1 MTEHNKQ
8 PAVGISLRGIEEL
21 IHSEGLKLC
30 PYLDS
35 VKIPTIGIGST
46 FYEDGK
52 KVTMKD
58 KCLTNEQAMS
68 LAMYTIN
75 KIFLPGVVKLLKVP
89 QNQNQVDALIN
100 LAYNIG
106 VGALTTSTLM
116 KKINA
121 KGTKEEISAAWR
133 MWNKAGGKVIQGLT
147 NRREREINM
156 YFA

>member
-1 MTEHNKQ
+1 MLEQNKLL
-8 PAVGISLRGIEEL
+8 GISKKGVEEL
-21 IHSEGLKLC
+21 ILSEGFKEC

-35 VKIPTIGIGST
+35 VKVPTIGVGST
-46 FYEDGK
+46 FYENGN

-58 KCLTNEQAMS
+58 KCISKDRAIE

-75 KIFLPGVVKLLKVP
+75 KIFLPGVLKAVTVP
-89 QNQNQVDALIN
+89 LNQNQVDALTN

-106 VGALTTSTLM
+106 VGALSTSTLI

-121 KGTKEEISAAWR
+121 KGTKEEISKAWR
-133 MWNKAGGKVIQGLT
+133 MWNKAGGKVLQGLV
-147 NRREREINM
+147 NRREREINL